1 MSVDFPISPV
11 IFVRLSILKGIAKA
25 PAVRLLRI
33 NTQRGT
39 NSAFLTP
46 KRGKYPRP
54 FLYGSS
60 PGVSSLQTTKKK
72 PLVENCHK
80 KVTKIITDKS
90 HSFLIDQ
97 AFCKVTIG
105 N

>member
-11 IFVRLSILKGIAKA
+11 VFVRLSTLKGIAKA
-25 PAVRLLRI
+25 RAVRLLRI

-46 KRGKYPRP
+46 IRWTYPRP

-60 PGVSSLQTTKKK
+60 PGVSSLQ
-72 PLVENCHK
+72 
-80 KVTKIITDKS
+80 VTKIITDKS
-90 HSFLIDQ
+90 QSFLFDQ
-97 AFCKVTIG
+97 AD
-105 N
+105 